1 MLPGN
6 KFWSLVMMNY
16 MTIQEMQVIKIV
28 KQMLDPIIT
37 KWLEGAKD
45 RFEAP
50 YDDFLQMAH
59 EQITQGPKTR
69 RITIRR

>member
-1 MLPGN
+1 MAISFGSGDDELYDDLGDAGDKDP
-6 KFWSLVMMNY
+6 
-16 MTIQEMQVIKIV
+16 EA
-28 KQMLDPIIT
+28 DARPIIT

-50 YDDFLQMAH
+50 HDDFLQMAH